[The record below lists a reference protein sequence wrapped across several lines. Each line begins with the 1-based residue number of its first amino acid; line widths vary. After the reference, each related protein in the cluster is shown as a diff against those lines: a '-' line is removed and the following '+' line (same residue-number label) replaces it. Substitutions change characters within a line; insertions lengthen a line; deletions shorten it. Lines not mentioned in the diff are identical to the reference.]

1 MDRNVE
7 NARRRRFE
15 VYCPTMNRPFSLAS
29 LASCGTGLLALA
41 LVASVNPTA
50 HADENLFGFIRGA
63 ETLPKGHFDFYQT
76 VTLRTGKEAGV
87 YRGWDFDTEVE
98 YGFTDK
104 LQGGLAVVNRYI
116 YNRGVEELDD
126 TNHLTFGG
134 VEGNLKYRIL
144 SPFKD
149 PFGLAVRLETGWL
162 LHDEVG
168 GLLEHEIYVAPD
180 IILQKNFLDDTLITE
195 LNFGGE
201 WAWGKDPAEQYYKEW
216 SMQGGV
222 GISYRFAPNWFIGVE
237 GHARSEWPLF
247 NFNQFEHA
255 VVYAGPALHY
265 GTERWWATLSYNYQ
279 VWGHGVDETS
289 RSSTFAEETK
299 HVVRLK
305 VGINF

>member
-1 MDRNVE
+1 MK
-7 NARRRRFE
+7 
-15 VYCPTMNRPFSLAS
+15 RPFFLAS
-29 LASCGTGLLALA
+29 LAPIGAGLLAMA
-41 LVASVNPTA
+41 LVAGANSMA
-50 HADENLFGFIRGA
+50 HADENLFGFVRGA
-63 ETLPKGHFDFYQT
+63 ETLPQGHFDLYQT
-76 VTLRTGKEAGV
+76 ITLRTSKDVGV

-104 LQGGLAVVNRYI
+104 LQGSLAVVNRYI
-116 YNRGVEELDD
+116 YNNGVDD
-126 TNHLTFGG
+126 LEDANHFTFGG
-134 VEGNLKYRIL
+134 FEGSLKYRLL

-149 PFGLAVRLETGWL
+149 GIGLALRLETGWL

-168 GLLEHEIYVAPD
+168 GLLEHEIYLAPD
-180 IILQKNFLDDTLITE
+180 IILQKNFLDDTLVTE

-222 GISYRFAPNWFIGVE
+222 GISYRFAPKWFIGVE

-247 NFNQFEHA
+247 NFNNFEHGT
-255 VVYAGPALHY
+255 VYAGPALHY

-279 VWGHGVDETS
+279 VYGHGVDEAS
-289 RSSTFAEETK
+289 RSSTFAEETR

-305 VGINF
+305 VGFNF

>member
-1 MDRNVE
+1 
-7 NARRRRFE
+7 
-15 VYCPTMNRPFSLAS
+15 MNRPFSFAS
-29 LASCGTGLLALA
+29 LASFGAGLLALA
-41 LVASVNPTA
+41 LVAGANSTA

-76 VTLRTGKEAGV
+76 VTLRTSKDVGV

-116 YNRGVEELDD
+116 YNKGVDD
-126 TNHLTFGG
+126 LEDANHFTFGG
-134 VEGNLKYRIL
+134 FEGNLKYRLL

-149 PFGLAVRLETGWL
+149 GIGLALRLETGWL

-247 NFNQFEHA
+247 NFNQFEH
-255 VVYAGPALHY
+255 VTVYAGPALHY

-279 VWGHGVDETS
+279 VWGHGVDEVS
-289 RSSTFAEETK
+289 RSSTFAEETR
-299 HVVRLK
+299 HVVRFK
-305 VGINF
+305 VGFNF